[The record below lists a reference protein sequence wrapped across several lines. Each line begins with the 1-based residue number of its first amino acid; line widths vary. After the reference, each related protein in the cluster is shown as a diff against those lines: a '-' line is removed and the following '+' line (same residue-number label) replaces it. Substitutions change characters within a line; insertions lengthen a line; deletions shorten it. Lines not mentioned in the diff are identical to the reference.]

1 MGIQKMPNGKFRVS
15 KQIKGRGRPT
25 KVVDTYEEAVK
36 LETKLENFIPVKDPS

>member
-36 LETKLENFIPVKDPS
+36 LEAKLEKLLIFQLLT